1 MQKGFKLKDEFIQR
15 FAKKNPN
22 FGFNGLGE
30 IVYLRTYSRIK
41 ANGQKEQWFETIQ
54 RVVEWVFETQRQHIE
69 RYNLGWNETKAQRS
83 AEEMYE
89 RMFAMKFLPPG
100 RGLWIAGTDVLKNK
114 PVAAALNNCAFVSTE
129 NMNKNPSEPF
139 VFLMDMSMLGVGV
152 GFDVRGAGKCTI
164 QNPPRNGEMI
174 IADSREG
181 WVQALK
187 TVIDAFLIPSKNLPY
202 LDYSQIRAKG
212 EPIKGFGGI
221 ASGPEPLRELLH
233 SISKQ
238 FENRIGKT
246 ITITDIVDI
255 MNKIG
260 CCVIS
265 GNVRRTAEIVLGD
278 HDNKEYCELK
288 NYHWDAAQQCYMGD
302 NNQRSAWGWAS
313 NNAVFAQIGMDYNPV
328 ARQVEVNGEPGFAWL
343 ENMQLYSRMLDP
355 IDNKDLK
362 AKGFNPCGEQTLEDK
377 ELCCLVETFPTR
389 CDDVDDYLRTLK
401 FAYMYGKTVT
411 LCNTHWPK
419 TNRVMLRNRRIGTS
433 MSGIAQIIDKNGI
446 NTLKKYCEEGYK
458 KLRHYDDVYSEWLCI
473 PKSLKISSIK
483 PSGTT
488 SLLSGATPGI
498 HFPEST
504 VYIRRMRLAV
514 SSDMVEPLKKAGYP
528 IEPAYEDP
536 KGTLVVSVP
545 VKVEGVRKL
554 SEVSMWEQ
562 LSIAAFMQK
571 YWADNQVSATITF
584 DPKTEGKDI
593 AHALNY
599 FQYQLKGVSFLP
611 RCETGVYHQMP
622 YEEISEEQ
630 YYEMISKIKPI
641 EWGDPREEAI
651 GERFCSNDSCTI
663 V

>member
-1 MQKGFKLKDEFIQR
+1 MQKEFKLKDEFIQR
-15 FAKKNPN
+15 FANKKPN

-129 NMNKNPSEPF
+129 YMDKDPSEPF

-152 GFDVRGAGKCTI
+152 GFDVRGAGKCII

-181 WVQALK
+181 WVQALQA
-187 TVIDAFLIPSKNLPY
+187 VIDAFLLPSKSLPY
-202 LDYSQIRAKG
+202 FDYSQIRAKG
-212 EPIKGFGGI
+212 KPIKGFGGV
-221 ASGPEPLRELLH
+221 ASGPEPLRDLLH
-233 SISKQ
+233 SIAKQ
-238 FENRIGKT
+238 FENRAGET
-246 ITITDIVDI
+246 VTITDIVDI

-260 CCVIS
+260 CCVVS
-265 GNVRRTAEIVLGD
+265 GNVRRTAEIVFGD
-278 HDNKEYCELK
+278 HDNEEYLGLK
-288 NYHWDAAQQCYMGD
+288 DYHWDSEKQCYVGV
-302 NNQRSAWGWAS
+302 NSERAAWGWAS
-313 NNAVFAQIGMDYNPV
+313 NNTVFAELGMDYVPV
-328 ARQVEVNGEPGFAWL
+328 AKKTEANGEPAFAWL
-343 ENMQLYSRMLDP
+343 QNMQEYSRMCEP
-355 IDNKDLK
+355 KDFKDKK
-362 AKGFNPCGEQTLEDK
+362 AKGGNPCLEQTLENK

-389 CDDVDDYLRTLK
+389 CSNIDDYLRTLK
-401 FAYMYGKTVT
+401 FAYLYAKTVT
-411 LCNTHWPK
+411 LCNTHWAE

-433 MSGIAQIIDKNGI
+433 MSGVAQIIDQYGI
-446 NTLKKYCEEGYK
+446 E
-458 KLRHYDDVYSEWLCI
+458 KLRQLCIRGYSTIQIYDEIYSDWLCI
-473 PKSLKISSIK
+473 PRSIKTTSEK

-488 SLLSGATPGI
+488 SLLAGVTPGI
-498 HFPEST
+498 HFPESST
-504 VYIRRMRLAV
+504 YIRRMRIAS
-514 SSDMVEPLKKAGYP
+514 SSDMVEPLRNAGYP
-528 IEPAYEDP
+528 IEPAYEDTT
-536 KGTLVVSVP
+536 GTLVVSVP

-562 LSIAAFMQK
+562 LNIAAFMQK

-584 DPKTEGKDI
+584 DPKTESKDI
-593 AHALNY
+593 AHALDY

-611 RCETGVYHQMP
+611 RCEQGIYHQMP

-630 YYEMISKIKPI
+630 YNEMISKIRPI
-641 EWGDPREEAI
+641 DWGDSKEEAV

-663 V
+663 

>member
-1 MQKGFKLKDEFIQR
+1 MLKEFKLKDEFIQR
-15 FAKKNPN
+15 FAKKKTN

-41 ANGQKEQWFETIQ
+41 ANGQKEQWFETIR
-54 RVVEWVFETQRQHIE
+54 RVVEWVFETQRQHID
-69 RYNLGWNETKAQRS
+69 RYNLGWNEIKAQRS

-129 NMNKNPSEPF
+129 NIDKNPSEPF

-152 GFDVRGAGKCTI
+152 GFDVRGAGKCII

-181 WVQALK
+181 WVQALQA
-187 TVIDAFLIPSKNLPY
+187 VINAFLIPSKSLPY
-202 LDYSQIRAKG
+202 FDYSQIRTKG
-212 EPIKGFGGI
+212 KQIKGFGGV
-221 ASGPEPLRELLH
+221 ASGPEPLRDLLH
-233 SISKQ
+233 SIAKQ
-238 FENRIGKT
+238 FENRAGET
-246 ITITDIVDI
+246 ITTTDIVDI

-265 GNVRRTAEIVLGD
+265 GNVRRTAEIVFGDYDNEEFLG
-278 HDNKEYCELK
+278 LK
-288 NYHWDAAQQCYMGD
+288 DYHW
-302 NNQRSAWGWAS
+302 NSEKQRYEGVNSERAAWGWAS
-313 NNAVFAQIGMDYNPV
+313 NNTVFAELGMDYNNV
-328 ARQVEVNGEPGFAWL
+328 AESIRQNGEPGLAWL
-343 ENMQLYSRMLDP
+343 NNMQRYSRMCDP
-355 IDNKDLK
+355 EDWKDIK
-362 AKGFNPCGEQTLEDK
+362 ASGGNPCLEQTLEDK

-389 CDDVDDYLRTLK
+389 CEDARDYWRTLK
-401 FAYMYGKTVT
+401 FAYLYAKTVT
-411 LCNTHWPK
+411 LCNTHWAE

-433 MSGIAQIIDKNGI
+433 MSGIAQIIDQYGI
-446 NTLKKYCEEGYK
+446 EDLKKYCEVGYK
-458 KLRHYDDVYSEWLCI
+458 KLRYYDDVYSDWLCI
-473 PKSLKISSIK
+473 PRSIKVSSIK
-483 PSGTT
+483 PSGSV
-488 SLLSGATPGI
+488 SLLSGCTPGI
-498 HFPEST
+498 HFPESSI
-504 VYIRRMRLAV
+504 YIRRMRLAIF
-514 SSDMVEPLKKAGYP
+514 SDMVEPLRNAGYP
-528 IEPAYEDP
+528 IEPAFEDP

-554 SEVSMWEQ
+554 SEISMWEQ

-584 DPKTEGKDI
+584 DPQTEGKDI
-593 AHALNY
+593 AHALDY

-611 RCETGVYHQMP
+611 RCEKGAYHQMP

-630 YYEMISKIKPI
+630 YNEMISKIRPI
-641 EWGDPREEAI
+641 DWGDSKEEAV

-663 V
+663 A